1 MKASI
6 LILGGTTQARLLA
19 GRLSA
24 DGFAC
29 LLSLAGR
36 TKDPLTQPVPTRIG
50 GFGGAEGLAAYL
62 RAEGIGLLVDA
73 THPYAARIS
82 GNAAQA
88 SALSGV
94 PLIALRRP
102 AWSSQN
108 GDRWQYVGNV
118 SEAVEALG
126 RAPRRVF
133 VALGRNELAP
143 LEAAPQHHYLIRS
156 VDPVEPPLALDHA
169 AYITAR
175 GPFDEA
181 EERSLLRDHGIEVV
195 VSKNSGGGAA
205 YGKIAAARTLALP
218 VVMIERPALADLP
231 SGETVDAV
239 VAMVHRHAS
248 GQERGE

>member
-50 GFGGAEGLAAYL
+50 GFGGVEGLAAYL

-108 GDRWQYVGNV
+108 GDRWQHVGNV
-118 SEAVEALG
+118 SEAVAALG
-126 RAPRRVF
+126 HAPRRVF

-143 LEAAPQHHYLIRS
+143 VETAPQHHYLIRS
-156 VDPVEPPLALDHA
+156 VDPVEPPLQVPHA

-175 GPFDEA
+175 GPFAEADEH
-181 EERSLLRDHGIEVV
+181 RLLVDQGIEVII
-195 VSKNSGGGAA
+195 SKNSGGAAA
-205 YGKIAAARTLALP
+205 YGKIAAARALGIP
-218 VVMIERPALADLP
+218 LVMIERPVLPAAESSESVEAVAALI
-231 SGETVDAV
+231 
-239 VAMVHRHAS
+239 HHHAS
-248 GQERGE
+248 FQKRGE